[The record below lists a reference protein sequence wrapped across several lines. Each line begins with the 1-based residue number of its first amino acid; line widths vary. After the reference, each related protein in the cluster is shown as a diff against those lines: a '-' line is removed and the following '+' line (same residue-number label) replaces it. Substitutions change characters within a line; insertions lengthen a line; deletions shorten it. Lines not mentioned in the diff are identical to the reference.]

1 MDDRD
6 VMKLRFITEASSVVR
21 NHCDG
26 RSLITANT
34 YVIVI
39 PGRGA
44 LDVTLKPVTV
54 STGTDKISATVCFK
68 ADKKDA
74 VDACA
79 SVTPVI
85 VYNIDQRGV

>member
-1 MDDRD
+1 
-6 VMKLRFITEASSVVR
+6 MKLRFITEASSFVR

-26 RSLITANT
+26 RPLITVNT

-44 LDVTLKPVTV
+44 LDVALKPVTA
-54 STGTDKISATVCFK
+54 STDTDKISATVSFK

-85 VYNIDQRGV
+85 VYDIEKRGV